1 MTDKNIIRS
10 KIILKIIMM
19 NLGKHPLSMNMII
32 IHDIVDHLM
41 NQIIGLNGIVNF
53 IEDFIEEAHKFSMID
68 EQNLKRKE
76 RGKNVINHSQVELDT
91 LYVGVR
97 WRKVEILH
105 NTRKKL
111 INISIISS
119 KIVKEKDIVHVK
131 IILTNQMIS
140 LN

>member
-1 MTDKNIIRS
+1 
-10 KIILKIIMM
+10 
-19 NLGKHPLSMNMII
+19 MNMII

-41 NQIIGLNGIVNF
+41 NQIIGRNGILYS
-53 IEDFIEEAHKFSMID
+53 IEDFIEEAHKFNMID

-76 RGKNVINHSQVELDT
+76 RDKNVINHSQVELDT

-119 KIVKEKDIVHVK
+119 KIVKKKRHSTREDYTNKSNDI
-131 IILTNQMIS
+131 T
-140 LN
+140 